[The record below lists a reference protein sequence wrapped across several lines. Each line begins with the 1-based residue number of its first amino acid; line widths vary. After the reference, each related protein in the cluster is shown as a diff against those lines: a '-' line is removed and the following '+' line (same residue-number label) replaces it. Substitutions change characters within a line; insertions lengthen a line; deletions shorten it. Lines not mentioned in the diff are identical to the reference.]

1 MKRSFVLIV
10 LVIVLGGCATIQ
22 QKRAALELK
31 GAAADSRS
39 DYTAEDKEL
48 LALTLKIKN
57 NYDQLVSLHKDSDKR
72 IKELTL
78 ELEGIIKELE
88 ELKAER
94 EQFADRMFKILR

>member
-10 LVIVLGGCATIQ
+10 LAIALGGCATIQ
-22 QKRAALELK
+22 QKRTALELK
-31 GAAADSRS
+31 GVVADSRS
-39 DYTAEDKEL
+39 GCVVQDKEL
-48 LALTLKIKN
+48 IALTLKIRN